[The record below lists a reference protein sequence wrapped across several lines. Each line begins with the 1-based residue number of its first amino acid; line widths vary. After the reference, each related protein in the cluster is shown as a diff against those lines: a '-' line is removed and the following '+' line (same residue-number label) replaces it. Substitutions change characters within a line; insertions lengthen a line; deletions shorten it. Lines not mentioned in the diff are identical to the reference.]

1 MVISKKMEISKNSKI
16 SKISKI
22 DNLSNMA
29 NNPKSTNDKKTNIE
43 NEYNIIDQKKEKE
56 EITNLNKLKYKGYEK
71 ELNKNCKDYLNE
83 DNFIEQFCQDLNNEF
98 EENIKETE
106 LLSDI
111 DDNFIF
117 KKKIYEKNIAQIEK
131 QIQTNKLNRL
141 IKTNEIMIEM
151 LTLIKNRKLNTKSF
165 F

>member
-1 MVISKKMEISKNSKI
+1 MRL
-16 SKISKI
+16 
-22 DNLSNMA
+22 LSNMT
-29 NNPKSTNDKKTNIE
+29 NNPKSTNGKKTNIE
-43 NEYNIIDQKKEKE
+43 NQYNIIDQKRKK
-56 EITNLNKLKYKGYEK
+56 EITHFNKLKYKGYEK
-71 ELNKNCKDYLNE
+71 ELNENCKDYLNE
-83 DNFIEQFCQDLNNEF
+83 DNFIEQFCQDLSNEF
-98 EENIKETE
+98 EENIKETN

-111 DDNFIF
+111 DNNFIF

>member
-1 MVISKKMEISKNSKI
+1 MEHRNSFNYKPNKI
-16 SKISKI
+16 N
-22 DNLSNMA
+22 DLSSMI
-29 NNPKSTNDKKTNIE
+29 NNPKSANDKKKNIE
-43 NEYNIIDQKKEKE
+43 NE
-56 EITNLNKLKYKGYEK
+56 LNES
-71 ELNKNCKDYLNE
+71 CE
-83 DNFIEQFCQDLNNEF
+83 DNFIQQLCQDLNNES
-98 EENIKETE
+98 EENINEQDKKETN
-106 LLSDI
+106 LLTDI
-111 DDNFIF
+111 DNNFIF

>member
-1 MVISKKMEISKNSKI
+1 MVISKKMEISKISKI
-16 SKISKI
+16 SKNSKI

-71 ELNKNCKDYLNE
+71 ELNKNYKDYLNE
-83 DNFIEQFCQDLNNEF
+83 DNFIEQFCQNLNNEF

>member
-1 MVISKKMEISKNSKI
+1 MEISKI
-16 SKISKI
+16 SKISKNSKI

-71 ELNKNCKDYLNE
+71 ELNKNYKDYLNE
-83 DNFIEQFCQDLNNEF
+83 DNFIEQFCQNLNNEF